1 MKGLVDAV
9 VISCKNDCK
18 KMKLPNGKVVD
29 ILSNVLD
36 SMEDWVQDS
45 NSKFEAGGYIV
56 GYQHSETGNITLE
69 DISTPYP
76 LDKRSYTSFV
86 ICDSRHSVFLAKKEL
101 EKSYYMGVWHTHP
114 QNRPVPSLIDW
125 SDWNETLNID
135 QTACEYAFFIIVGNK
150 ELRVWVGDFKSK
162 VISEI
167 FECPKIDGTYVK
179 N

>member
-1 MKGLVDAV
+1 M
-9 VISCKNDCK
+9 
-18 KMKLPNGKVVD
+18 
-29 ILSNVLD
+29 
-36 SMEDWVQDS
+36 
-45 NSKFEAGGYIV
+45 
-56 GYQHSETGNITLE
+56 E

-76 LDKRSYTSFV
+76 LDKRSYTSFG
-86 ICDSRHSVFLAKKEL
+86 ICDSRHSVFLMEKEL

-125 SDWNETLNID
+125 SDWHETLNAD
-135 QTACEYAFFIIVGNK
+135 RTACEYAFFFIAGNK

-167 FECPKIDGTYVK
+167 FECTKVDGIYVK